1 MSSIARR
8 FALAAAGLI
17 AALGLAACATSDGNG
32 PSKQEM
38 MTAAGFKMKIADT
51 PAKQASLAQ
60 LPQHKFIHRQLKDKM
75 LTIWAD
81 AAGCKCLYV
90 GDQAA
95 WQAYA
100 QERLAKHLVEENEN
114 AAAMD
119 DESAM
124 MSEQAAAMNSMD
136 WGAWGAEGWGWGPY

>member
-8 FALAAAGLI
+8 SALAAAGLV
-17 AALGLAACATSDGNG
+17 AAFGLTACATSDGG
-32 PSKQEM
+32 PTKQEM
-38 MTAAGFKMKIADT
+38 MTAAGFKMKMADT

-75 LTIWAD
+75 LTVWAD
-81 AAGCKCLYV
+81 ADGCKCLYV

-100 QERLAKHLVEENEN
+100 QERLAKHLVEENQN

-119 DESAM
+119 SEAAM
-124 MSEQAAAMNSMD
+124 MNEDAAAMNSMN